1 MGSGHAI
8 VSLLDQVQADP
19 HDQAQQQY
27 DVLTNADA
35 ATQTLVTEATP
46 KDGDKRKER
55 ADWWRRLIEGPFAHE
70 SGGLFEHP
78 AILAAVHAIEDYT
91 ARGEKVLV
99 FGRFTKPLRALTEL
113 LNAREMLRCLQD
125 GRSWPQSGVHS
136 EEKIAVRIAHRQLRC
151 TLDISELDASLE
163 KQYLALGRRRERL
176 RERIVERIEAG
187 IGDGNRHTRDILTA
201 ARSVAGDETRAY
213 LARALD
219 ELLEADTEP
228 SDKAC
233 AGAFNDLLAAL
244 RVRDD
249 VDFER
254 HGEF

>member
-1 MGSGHAI
+1 MR
-8 VSLLDQVQADP
+8 LKF
-19 HDQAQQQY
+19 Y
-27 DVLTNADA
+27 C
-35 ATQTLVTEATP
+35 
-46 KDGDKRKER
+46 ER
-55 ADWWRRLIEGPFAHE
+55 PE
-70 SGGLFEHP
+70 
-78 AILAAVHAIEDYT
+78 
-91 ARGEKVLV
+91 VLV

-136 EEKIAVRIAHRQLRC
+136 EEKVAVRIAHRQLRC

-201 ARSVAGDETRAY
+201 VRSVAGDETRAY

-219 ELLEADTEP
+219 ELLEATQSP
-228 SDKAC
+228 ATKPVPVPLMI
-233 AGAFNDLLAAL
+233 FL
-244 RVRDD
+244 RLCVFAMTSIRKTRG
-249 VDFER
+249 V
-254 HGEF
+254 